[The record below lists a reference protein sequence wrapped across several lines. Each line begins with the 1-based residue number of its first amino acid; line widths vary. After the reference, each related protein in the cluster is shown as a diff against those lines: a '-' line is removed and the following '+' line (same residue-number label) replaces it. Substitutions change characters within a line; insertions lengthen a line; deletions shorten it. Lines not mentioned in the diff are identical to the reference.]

1 RYLEHLAMRAV
12 QRRDIERIVQ
22 FLDAEVAHGA
32 MAPASAKKIWGT
44 VTKMFR
50 DACRSKLLALRV
62 REDNPCDNVQGPDHG
77 PGKEGPYL
85 YPSEL
90 LAVASCAAIP
100 VERRVR
106 IVLAVYTGLRR
117 GELAALRWEDVDLE
131 AGTLFVHRSR
141 DFDTGETSTTKTG
154 RARRV
159 PIEPTLRPL
168 LEAMQGDDDQA
179 VIEIPVGGGFA
190 EVLRS
195 DLVRAGCDRAALTAN
210 DATRRPLSFHDLRHT
225 YGT

>member
-1 RYLEHLAMRAV
+1 
-12 QRRDIERIVQ
+12 
-22 FLDAEVAHGA
+22 
-32 MAPASAKKIWGT
+32 
-44 VTKMFR
+44 
-50 DACRSKLLALRV
+50 
-62 REDNPCDNVQGPDHG
+62 
-77 PGKEGPYL
+77 
-85 YPSEL
+85 
-90 LAVASCAAIP
+90 
-100 VERRVR
+100 
-106 IVLAVYTGLRR
+106 
-117 GELAALRWEDVDLE
+117 
-131 AGTLFVHRSR
+131 
-141 DFDTGETSTTKTG
+141 TTKTG

-225 YGT
+225 YGTWRAVRGDDTMKISRAMGHTNVETTQRYINDAEVFD